1 MARQQ
6 RGGRGDR
13 GERDNYD
20 GGPERDPS
28 QVGPHEQERET
39 LAALKAILIKVASVV
54 KPLGL
59 TPEESTDLV
68 QRMYASVL
76 EMDAR
81 LAGEADDARRN
92 SMVAHVRDAVIRRE
106 DDVLVVDHPAAT

>member
-1 MARQQ
+1 MAKQ
-6 RGGRGDR
+6 RDERRGRG
-13 GERDNYD
+13 EPRDNYD

-28 QVGPHEQERET
+28 QAIPHEQERET

-81 LAGEADDARRN
+81 LAGEVDDVRRN

-106 DDVLVVDHPAAT
+106 DEVLVVDHPAST